1 MILHRVAVKIGFFLN
16 GFIFANW
23 ASRLPRLQEIYHA
36 DDGTIGL
43 VLLASSIGA
52 VGAMPFTGWAIIKNG
67 SRKIMLTALLA
78 YCAVVPL
85 FAVMPS
91 IAFLVLVF
99 FLEGIITGMLD
110 VAMNAQAVMVEQRYR
125 KPIMTSFHALFSI
138 GMALGAWSGA
148 FFTDMKIDLLNHFLI
163 ISGVALVIA
172 FWASRNL
179 IYDKPDPSLKHEGP
193 LFRLPSASLI
203 GIGVITFCCML
214 GEGAMSNWSVNFMQN
229 ISMATETLAPLGLS
243 AFATAM
249 TIGRIFGDRVRTSM
263 GDRKMIIMGGIIAL
277 VGLASS
283 LLFIYPWVTIAGFFL
298 VGIGLSTIVP
308 IAYSIAGN
316 TSDLS
321 PGVGLAMVTTVGYT
335 GFLVGPPVIGFIAD
349 WQDLRIALAVVALLF
364 VVMTVLGFRYS
375 GKQQSNRS

>member
-1 MILHRVAVKIGFFLN
+1 
-16 GFIFANW
+16 
-23 ASRLPRLQEIYHA
+23 
-36 DDGTIGL
+36 
-43 VLLASSIGA
+43 
-52 VGAMPFTGWAIIKNG
+52 
-67 SRKIMLTALLA
+67 
-78 YCAVVPL
+78 
-85 FAVMPS
+85 
-91 IAFLVLVF
+91 
-99 FLEGIITGMLD
+99 
-110 VAMNAQAVMVEQRYR
+110 
-125 KPIMTSFHALFSI
+125 
-138 GMALGAWSGA
+138 MALGAWSGA
-148 FFTDMKIDLLNHFLI
+148 FFTDMKIDLANHFLI

-172 FWASRNL
+172 VWASRNL
-179 IYDKPDPSLKHEGP
+179 IYDRPDSSIKHEGP

-203 GIGVITFCCML
+203 GIGIITFCCML

-229 ISMATETLAPLGLS
+229 ISMASETLAPFGLS

-249 TIGRIFGDRVRTSM
+249 TIGRIFGDRVRASM

-283 LLFIYPWVTIAGFFL
+283 LIFVYPWVTIAGFFL

-349 WQDLRIALAVVALLF
+349 WQDLRIAWRL
-364 VVMTVLGFRYS
+364 
-375 GKQQSNRS
+375 